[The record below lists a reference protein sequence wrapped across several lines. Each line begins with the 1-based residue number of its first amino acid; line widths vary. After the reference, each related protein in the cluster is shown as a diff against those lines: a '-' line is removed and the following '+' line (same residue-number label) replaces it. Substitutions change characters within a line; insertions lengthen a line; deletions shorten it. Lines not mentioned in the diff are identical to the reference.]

1 MGMMPPRSILT
12 AVDFS
17 EPSRVAL
24 EFAARLSRQCGAAL
38 HVLHVEH
45 PLLTA
50 AARAEGIDL
59 THETRE
65 ELTRFTAHAAAIGH
79 STLRQHVVTGEAP
92 RVICDIAQREQ
103 VDLVV
108 LGMHGMSGA
117 AHALFG
123 STTEG
128 VLEHS
133 DTPVFVVPDTWA
145 PPLPSANDLTGMGPV
160 IAAVEITCPAMAAV
174 AAAARLAQVLHTTLH
189 AVHVVPA
196 VKVLERWQPHA
207 DAAVEHQITTARQ
220 DIEKALAGVLP
231 HPDIPLLVE
240 SGPVPQRL
248 AAATFTWAGQH
259 PILVLGRHARGSRRG
274 VPGSTAYRV
283 LGLAKVP
290 VLVYCLAEGCP

>member
-1 MGMMPPRSILT
+1 MMPPRSILA

-17 EPSRVAL
+17 GPSGVAL

-38 HVLHVEH
+38 HVLYVEN

-50 AARAEGIDL
+50 AARAKGIDL
-59 THETRE
+59 TGETRE
-65 ELTRFTAHAAAIGH
+65 ELTRFTAHATAIGH
-79 STLRQHVVTGEAP
+79 LTLHQHVITGEAP
-92 RVICDIAQREQ
+92 RAICDIAQREQ
-103 VDLVV
+103 VDLIV

-128 VLEHS
+128 VLEHA

-145 PPLPSANDLTGMGPV
+145 PPLPSAKDLTGMGPV
-160 IAAVEITCPAMAAV
+160 IAAVEFSCSALAGL
-174 AAAARLAQVLHTTLH
+174 AAAAGLADVLHTTLH

-196 VKVLERWQPHA
+196 LNVLERWRPHA
-207 DAAVEHQITTARQ
+207 DTAVEQQITTARQ
-220 DIEKALAGVLP
+220 ELTTAFAGVLP
-231 HPDIPLLVE
+231 HHDIPLLVE
-240 SGPVPQRL
+240 SGPVPERL
-248 AAATFTWAGQH
+248 AAATFAWSGRH

-290 VLVYCLAEGCP
+290 VLVHCLAEGRP

>member
-1 MGMMPPRSILT
+1 MMPPRSILT

-24 EFAARLSRQCGAAL
+24 EFATRLARQCQTTL
-38 HVLHVEH
+38 HVLHVENR
-45 PLLTA
+45 LLTA

-59 THETRE
+59 TRETRE
-65 ELTRFTAHAAAIGH
+65 ELARFTARAMTGNATSPH
-79 STLRQHVVTGEAP
+79 LHVVTGDGS
-92 RVICDIAQREQ
+92 RTICDIAEREQ
-103 VDLVV
+103 VDLIV

-128 VLEHS
+128 VLQHS
-133 DTPVFVVPDTWA
+133 DTPVFVVPDTWV
-145 PPLPSANDLTGMGPV
+145 PPLASAGDLTGMGPV
-160 IAAVEITCPAMAAV
+160 IAAVESSCTALAAV
-174 AAAARLAQVLHTTLH
+174 AAAARLAHALHTTVH

-196 VKVLERWQPHA
+196 LNVLERWQPHA
-207 DAAVEHQITTARQ
+207 DAVVEQQITTARHE
-220 DIEKALAGVLP
+220 IAAALAGVLP
-231 HPDIPLLVE
+231 HHDIPLLVE
-240 SGPVPQRL
+240 SGSVPERL
-248 AAATFTWAGQH
+248 AAATFTWSGRH

>member
-1 MGMMPPRSILT
+1 MMPPRSILT

-24 EFAARLSRQCGAAL
+24 EFAARLARQCQATL
-38 HVLHVEH
+38 HVLHVENR
-45 PLLTA
+45 LLTA

-59 THETRE
+59 TPETRE
-65 ELTRFTAHAAAIGH
+65 ELTRFTARAMTGN
-79 STLRQHVVTGEAP
+79 STSPHVHIVTGDAW
-92 RVICDIAQREQ
+92 RTICDIAEREQ
-103 VDLVV
+103 VDLIV

-128 VLEHS
+128 VLHHS
-133 DTPVFVVPDTWA
+133 DTPVFVVPDTWT
-145 PPLPSANDLTGMGPV
+145 PPLASAGDLTGMGPV
-160 IAAVEITCPAMAAV
+160 IAAVESSCTAMAAV
-174 AAAARLAQVLHTTLH
+174 TAAARLAHALHTTVH

-196 VKVLERWQPHA
+196 LNVLERWQPHA
-207 DAAVEHQITTARQ
+207 DAVVEQQITTARQ
-220 DIEKALAGVLP
+220 EITAALAGVMP
-231 HPDIPLLVE
+231 HHDISLLVE
-240 SGPVPQRL
+240 SGSVPEQI
-248 AAATFTWAGQH
+248 AAATFAWSGQH

-274 VPGSTAYRV
+274 IPGSTAYRV

>member
-1 MGMMPPRSILT
+1 MGMMPPRSILI

-24 EFAARLSRQCGAAL
+24 EFAARLSRQCEAML
-38 HVLHVEH
+38 HVLHVEN

-59 THETRE
+59 TRETRE
-65 ELTRFTAHAAAIGH
+65 ELTRFTATATAIEH

-92 RVICDIAQREQ
+92 RAICDIAQREQ
-103 VDLVV
+103 VDLIVM
-108 LGMHGMSGA
+108 GMHGMSGA

-133 DTPVFVVPDTWA
+133 DTPVFVVPDTWT
-145 PPLPSANDLTGMGPV
+145 PPLPSSKDLSGMGPV
-160 IAAVEITCPAMAAV
+160 IAAVEITCPAMAGAE
-174 AAAARLAQVLHTTLH
+174 AAARLAHVLHTTLH

-196 VKVLERWQPHA
+196 LNVLERWKAHA
-207 DAAVEHQITTARQ
+207 DAAVEQQITTARQ
-220 DIEKALAGVLP
+220 EITTALAGVLP
-231 HPDIPLLVE
+231 HHHIPLLVE
-240 SGPVPQRL
+240 SGSVPERL
-248 AAATFTWAGQH
+248 AAATFTWTGQH

-290 VLVYCLAEGCP
+290 VLVHCLAEGCP

>member
-1 MGMMPPRSILT
+1 MPPRAILA

-24 EFAARLSRQCGAAL
+24 DFAARLARQCHATL
-38 HVLHVEH
+38 HVLHVEN

-50 AARAEGIDL
+50 AANAEGLDL
-59 THETRE
+59 AHETRE
-65 ELTRFTAHAAAIGH
+65 ELTRFTAPATAIAH
-79 STLRQHVVTGEAP
+79 TKLHQHVVTGEAP
-92 RVICDIAQREQ
+92 RAICDIAEREQ
-103 VDLVV
+103 VDLIV

-128 VLEHS
+128 VLRHS
-133 DTPVFVVPDTWA
+133 DTPVFVVPDAWA
-145 PPLPSANDLTGMGPV
+145 PPLASAHDLTGTGPV
-160 IAAVEITCPAMAAV
+160 IAAVESSCTAMAGV
-174 AAAARLAQVLHTTLH
+174 AAAACLAQVLHTTVH

-196 VKVLERWQPHA
+196 LTVLERWQPHA
-207 DAAVEHQITTARQ
+207 DLVVEQQITSARQ
-220 DIEKALAGVLP
+220 EISVALAGVMP
-231 HPDIPLLVE
+231 HHDIPLLVE
-240 SGPVPQRL
+240 SGPVAERL
-248 AAATFTWAGQH
+248 AAATFTSSGRH

-290 VLVYCLAEGCP
+290 VLVCCMAERRP